1 MAVMSLAGSTFIVKI
16 GSTSYAEQIT
26 DGTVTHTPTIS
37 RTKTLGAIAYPLTDQ
52 VWTVKI
58 GYLYDEEAGF
68 HGALNTGA
76 IAGTGLTVE
85 ISSTDAKFNGTMYVT
100 GTEVKFA
107 ADGVAQGSAELIGTL
122 ALTDIT
128 P

>member
-1 MAVMSLAGSTFIVKI
+1 MAVMSITGSQFIVKV
-16 GSTSYAEQIT
+16 GTTAYSEQVT

-37 RTKTLGAIAYPLTDQ
+37 RTKTLGGVAYPITDQ

-58 GYLYDEEAGF
+58 SYLYDEEAGF

-85 ISSTDAKFNGTMYVT
+85 IDSADAKWTGTMYVT
-100 GTEVKFA
+100 STEVKFA
-107 ADGVAQGSAELIGTL
+107 ADGVATGTAELIGSLTL
-122 ALTDIT
+122 ADL

>member
-1 MAVMSLAGSTFIVKI
+1 MAVMSITGSQFVVKV
-16 GSTSYAEQIT
+16 GATTYSEQVT
-26 DGTVTHTPTIS
+26 DGTVTATPTIS
-37 RTKTLGAIAYPLTDQ
+37 RTKTLGSVAYPITDL
-52 VWTVKI
+52 VHTVKI

-85 ISSTDAKFNGTMYVT
+85 IDSADAKWTGTMYVT
-100 GTEVKFA
+100 GLEVKFA
-107 ADGVAQGSAELIGTL
+107 ADGVAMGSAELVGSLIL
-122 ALTDIT
+122 ADL